1 MQPGVVALRGA
12 VTAAWEDD
20 LRAVREDGYDT
31 GVGKEALAFIQRFYS
46 LASQLRTP
54 IQRAWGPGLVHVAD
68 NPDVA
73 GPGQR
78 VSQTR
83 IKLRNHGDLVAV
95 EAFTYGDGVSKA
107 NPSLGLDG
115 EIKVAGIGGFAFVQE
130 LYRTMVAFLEAA
142 LSVDLQLGG
151 SEWLYEQVVANYFVA
166 NGKWP
171 TVGEVYQRATRVL
184 VVDETFERVIAMLA
198 PDGPSNGDSEVKLT
212 LEQLHRSRDTQAE
225 LDNFVQAIRLAV
237 DADQAVARVTSDDA
251 ARELN
256 LDSPALAKLGHLL
269 SVAPDIC
276 REGEVVDGYS
286 SWTFLPSY
294 NVHFFRRAKTI
305 DDYLAVV
312 GNLNPR
318 NGAGDVALTAP
329 GPVDG
334 ELLPDGVV
342 TFLMTDVVESTPIW
356 LQKRAQMYAA
366 MKRHDQ
372 LLTAAIEGN
381 GGIVLKERGEGD
393 SFFAVFLRATD
404 AVAAAFDAQKALMSE
419 PWTDK
424 IPISVRMAVLTG
436 EADAQDRDY
445 RAPAVNRCAKLRRR
459 AVGNQILVS
468 AATYSI
474 VADILRDDIRL
485 VGVGKRRLEGHDRHE
500 EVYVVQHPDVALET
514 AVGEDEG

>member
-1 MQPGVVALRGA
+1 
-12 VTAAWEDD
+12 
-20 LRAVREDGYDT
+20 
-31 GVGKEALAFIQRFYS
+31 
-46 LASQLRTP
+46 
-54 IQRAWGPGLVHVAD
+54 
-68 NPDVA
+68 
-73 GPGQR
+73 
-78 VSQTR
+78 
-83 IKLRNHGDLVAV
+83 
-95 EAFTYGDGVSKA
+95 
-107 NPSLGLDG
+107 
-115 EIKVAGIGGFAFVQE
+115 
-130 LYRTMVAFLEAA
+130 MVAFLEAA

-166 NGKWP
+166 NGRWP

-334 ELLPDGVV
+334 ELLRGWSRHLSNDRRRRVD
-342 TFLMTDVVESTPIW
+342 TDLAAKASADVRRDEAPRPTLDRSHRG
-356 LQKRAQMYAA
+356 QRRHRAEG
-366 MKRHDQ
+366 KGGGRQ
-372 LLTAAIEGN
+372 LLCG
-381 GGIVLKERGEGD
+381 L
-393 SFFAVFLRATD
+393 
-404 AVAAAFDAQKALMSE
+404 
-419 PWTDK
+419 
-424 IPISVRMAVLTG
+424 
-436 EADAQDRDY
+436 
-445 RAPAVNRCAKLRRR
+445 PACDRRR
-459 AVGNQILVS
+459 GCCL
-468 AATYSI
+468 
-474 VADILRDDIRL
+474 
-485 VGVGKRRLEGHDRHE
+485 
-500 EVYVVQHPDVALET
+500 
-514 AVGEDEG
+514 